1 MSNQNRANK
10 NSFVKAQMKNI
21 ARLKNQYNRVQQEIT
36 TMNRLNTPQN
46 EKKRKEY
53 ENQKKNLKR
62 QMNNAENSIQRFNEQ
77 LKKRS
82 MNKARA
88 RNENIT
94 RPNAQKA
101 IKLAQQQTKNEEKR
115 RNIKLKINKTNNA
128 RGLAAAMFSNA
139 NEAVAKKEKELKNYE
154 ASILRGLSKNLIH
167 SNKELATLQ
176 AQISNM
182 ESSLKM
188 NNASKKELER
198 MKKRRNTLKKSMSNT
213 TKILEQNKL
222 NTTNIKT
229 IYRDVRTNLNQL
241 LEVLIEALNEKHK
254 AGFMNIRYGGF
265 ENQAKKLKKELSK
278 GANNVKDEYTFIGN
292 MTKLFNKIIKFL
304 HKIKPHI
311 EKSLRKDRKGK
322 KAKQDLA
329 SRQIG
334 HAYLNIVEYLKSIKL
349 INKNS
354 KSVQIKNLN
363 KNVRNKLEN
372 YVIAN
377 AKVNH
382 KSKMTNVLKNIKKR
396 SVKKHVNNNE
406 IIPPSLI
413 NTEAGKEY
421 YNGLKK
427 HIPLQ
432 NKSSA
437 PKHLQL
443 IPTSTNLVPK
453 AKNVNSSIKN
463 LKLQLNLPNGATL
476 PDIIKLM
483 RTTNRT
489 NTNKN
494 TERAKLFILLYK
506 LMQKQK
512 KGIKTT
518 NMGPQELLLLEN
530 RPHSNINLP
539 KSVPRANNKKN
550 KRATNIQRIFRGFR
564 NRKKFQEMSKQLNNI
579 AELVDTPKISKEDL
593 ETVEKITKKSY
604 NWKKI
609 GMITGGVIVSTISLL
624 ALRELLKKKGVSNT
638 DMVVGGAVLLNAV
651 ENSGVFGNKNS
662 RNPLIAQTNQPKTVR
677 YIQPLVKEIT
687 NELENIDK
695 KQRRGLCQK
704 VTNKVGEY
712 LGNLLGALAKTAEGA
727 IGYRNQHGQLHS
739 QKGLTA
745 NLLNQQKLQGNPL
758 LNVPEQKVT
767 FAEVINYYPQNN
779 RQFSYIMNGIP
790 FNQEGKPITKTGGS
804 RTVHIKGVGKRVVRQ
819 TKTGRTY
826 VIVNKK
832 KRYLN

>member
-10 NSFVKAQMKNI
+10 NSFVNAQKKNI
-21 ARLKNQYNRVQQEIT
+21 DRLQNQYNRVEREIK
-36 TMNRLNTPQN
+36 TMNRLNTPPN
-46 EKKRKEY
+46 KNKRNKLEKMKKDL
-53 ENQKKNLKR
+53 QK
-62 QMNNAENSIQRFNEQ
+62 QMIKANNSIQRVNEQ

-101 IKLAQQQTKNEEKR
+101 IKLAQQQTKNEEKI
-115 RNIKLKINKTNNA
+115 RNRKLKINKTNNA

-154 ASILRGLSKNLIH
+154 ASILKGLSKNLIH
-167 SNKELATLQ
+167 SNKELAALQ

-382 KSKMTNVLKNIKKR
+382 KSKMIRNLFGTPNTGNYLPPNQAIQRNANLKVHKSRMIPIIKKL
-396 SVKKHVNNNE
+396 VN
-406 IIPPSLI
+406 IPPP
-413 NTEAGKEY
+413 AYKPP
-421 YNGLKK
+421 
-427 HIPLQ
+427 IP
-432 NKSSA
+432 
-437 PKHLQL
+437 PK
-443 IPTSTNLVPK
+443 V
-453 AKNVNSSIKN
+453 
-463 LKLQLNLPNGATL
+463 
-476 PDIIKLM
+476 
-483 RTTNRT
+483 
-489 NTNKN
+489 
-494 TERAKLFILLYK
+494 
-506 LMQKQK
+506 
-512 KGIKTT
+512 
-518 NMGPQELLLLEN
+518 
-530 RPHSNINLP
+530 
-539 KSVPRANNKKN
+539 
-550 KRATNIQRIFRGFR
+550 KRQRIPPKVPNKPNFLKPKNDPF
-564 NRKKFQEMSKQLNNI
+564 NRSQYNSNNSFFNNPEI
-579 AELVDTPKISKEDL
+579 NE
-593 ETVEKITKKSY
+593 
-604 NWKKI
+604 
-609 GMITGGVIVSTISLL
+609 
-624 ALRELLKKKGVSNT
+624 
-638 DMVVGGAVLLNAV
+638 
-651 ENSGVFGNKNS
+651 SGVHQP
-662 RNPLIAQTNQPKTVR
+662 RNPNNGQPSK
-677 YIQPLVKEIT
+677 
-687 NELENIDK
+687 
-695 KQRRGLCQK
+695 
-704 VTNKVGEY
+704 
-712 LGNLLGALAKTAEGA
+712 
-727 IGYRNQHGQLHS
+727 
-739 QKGLTA
+739 
-745 NLLNQQKLQGNPL
+745 
-758 LNVPEQKVT
+758 
-767 FAEVINYYPQNN
+767 
-779 RQFSYIMNGIP
+779 
-790 FNQEGKPITKTGGS
+790 GGS